1 MSDDVTMITPTGK
14 TNKTKM
20 SDGVMMITPKR
31 TKITN
36 TTPVSI
42 NDVITCANVIVS
54 LNLLLIQTDILRS
67 RLSL

>member
-1 MSDDVTMITPTGK
+1 MSDDVTTITPRQ

-31 TKITN
+31 TKTTN

>member
-1 MSDDVTMITPTGK
+1 MITPTGK
-14 TNKTKM
+14 MNKTKM

-31 TKITN
+31 TKTTN

>member
-1 MSDDVTMITPTGK
+1 
-14 TNKTKM
+14 
-20 SDGVMMITPKR
+20 MMITPER
-31 TKITN
+31 TNATN

-54 LNLLLIQTDILRS
+54 LNLLLIQTDVLRS